1 MIVLEGFGW
10 VPFFGNKQ
18 YNLYTNKYLYTCMLF
33 LLLFF
38 FFQKQKKISQEMQA
52 RLDSGIQNL
61 AAKGPATQNGHIPM
75 TS

>member
-1 MIVLEGFGW
+1 MYAFFVIV
-10 VPFFGNKQ
+10 
-18 YNLYTNKYLYTCMLF
+18 
-33 LLLFF
+33 F

>member
-1 MIVLEGFGW
+1 MYA
-10 VPFFGNKQ
+10 FFC
-18 YNLYTNKYLYTCMLF
+18 YC
-33 LLLFF
+33 F
-38 FFQKQKKISQEMQA
+38 FFQKQKKISQEIQA